1 MELTMSNEWDDYAAK
16 WEQDDT
22 TAVFAQ
28 SVFEQL
34 SEITSLKRKSVLDF
48 GCGTGL
54 LAQLMSPVTKEIVA
68 LDGSE
73 AMIEELDK
81 KALPNVEP
89 VVDLL
94 TRGLV
99 AQHPAFRS
107 QFDLV
112 VASSVCGFLTNQ
124 QETVNII
131 YTLLDEYGLF
141 VHWDWLVDSD
151 SSDYG
156 MTREKAEQILLNAGF
171 QQVDVSVPFEVE
183 TKHGMQPVLM
193 GVGRK

>member
-1 MELTMSNEWDDYAAK
+1 MSNEWDEYAAT
-16 WEQDDT
+16 WENNEA
-22 TAVFAQ
+22 TATFARAC
-28 SVFEQL
+28 FKEL
-34 SEITSLKRKSVLDF
+34 TELTSLKRKSVLDF

-54 LAQLMSPVTKEIVA
+54 LSQLMSPETKEIVA

-81 KALPNVEP
+81 KGLENVEP

-99 AQHPAFRS
+99 AQHPAFRN

-112 VASSVCGFLTNQ
+112 VASSVCGFLDNL

-141 VHWDWLVDSD
+141 VHWDWVAETDNQ
-151 SSDYG
+151 DYG
-156 MTREKAEQILLNAGF
+156 LTLKRAKDTLLNAGF
-171 QQVDVSVPFEVE
+171 DKVDVTTPFEIDTGKGVR
-183 TKHGMQPVLM
+183 KVLM
-193 GVGRK
+193 AVAHK

>member
-1 MELTMSNEWDDYAAK
+1 MSNEWDEYAAT
-16 WEQDDT
+16 WENNEA
-22 TAVFAQ
+22 TATFAQ
-28 SVFEQL
+28 ACFKEL
-34 SEITSLKRKSVLDF
+34 TELTSLKRKSVLDF

-54 LAQLMSPVTKEIVA
+54 LSQLMSPETKEIVA

-81 KALPNVEP
+81 KGLENVEP

-99 AQHPAFRS
+99 AQHPAFRN

-112 VASSVCGFLTNQ
+112 VASSVCGFLDNL

-141 VHWDWLVDSD
+141 VHWDWVAETDD
-151 SSDYG
+151 QDYG
-156 MTREKAEQILLNAGF
+156 LSLKRAKDTLLNAGF
-171 QQVDVSVPFEVE
+171 DKVDVTTPFEIDTGKSVR
-183 TKHGMQPVLM
+183 KVLM
-193 GVGRK
+193 AVAHK

>member
-1 MELTMSNEWDDYAAK
+1 MSNEWDEYAAT
-16 WEQDDT
+16 WEKDQA
-22 TAVFAQ
+22 TATFAQ
-28 SVFEQL
+28 SCFEELTAQ
-34 SEITSLKRKSVLDF
+34 TSLTRKTVLDF

-54 LAQLMSPVTKEIVA
+54 LSQLMSPATKEIVA

-81 KALPNVEP
+81 KGLENVEP

-99 AQHPAFRS
+99 AQHPAFRN

-112 VASSVCGFLTNQ
+112 VASSVCGFLDNL

-141 VHWDWLVDSD
+141 VHWDWAVDSD
-151 SSDYG
+151 DLGYG
-156 MTREKAEQILLNAGF
+156 LTEQRAKEILLNAGF
-171 QQVDVSVPFEVE
+171 EKVEVTVPFEIDAG
-183 TKHGMQPVLM
+183 KGPKKVLM
-193 GVGRK
+193 GVGHK

>member
-1 MELTMSNEWDDYAAK
+1 MSNEWDEYAAT
-16 WEQDDT
+16 WENNEAT
-22 TAVFAQ
+22 NAFAQ
-28 SVFEQL
+28 ACFKELTQL
-34 SEITSLKRKSVLDF
+34 TSLKRKSVLDF

-54 LAQLMSPVTKEIVA
+54 LSQLMSPETKEIVA

-81 KALPNVEP
+81 KGLDNVEP

-99 AQHPAFRS
+99 AQHPAFRN

-112 VASSVCGFLTNQ
+112 VASSVCGFLDNL

-141 VHWDWLVDSD
+141 VHWDWVAESD
-151 SSDYG
+151 EQDYG
-156 MTREKAEQILLNAGF
+156 LTLTRVKETLFNAGF
-171 QQVDVSVPFEVE
+171 EKVEVSTPFEIDTGKGVR
-183 TKHGMQPVLM
+183 QVLM
-193 GVGRK
+193 AVAHK

>member
-1 MELTMSNEWDDYAAK
+1 MSNEWDEYAAT
-16 WEQDDT
+16 WENNEA
-22 TAVFAQ
+22 TAEFAQ
-28 SVFEQL
+28 ACFEQL
-34 SEITSLKRKSVLDF
+34 TELTSLKRKLVLDL

-54 LAQLMSPVTKEIVA
+54 LSQLMSPSTKEIVA

-81 KALPNVEP
+81 KGLENVEP
-89 VVDLL
+89 VVDYL

-99 AQHPAFRS
+99 AQHPAFRN

-112 VASSVCGFLTNQ
+112 VASSVCGFIDNL

-141 VHWDWLVDSD
+141 IHWDWAVDSD
-151 SSDYG
+151 DQGFG
-156 MTREKAEQILLNAGF
+156 MTPKRAEETLLNAGF
-171 QQVDVSVPFEVE
+171 SKVEISVPFEIDAG
-183 TKHGMQPVLM
+183 KGKQKVLM
-193 GVGRK
+193 GVAKK

>member
-1 MELTMSNEWDDYAAK
+1 MSNEWDEYAAT
-16 WEQDDT
+16 WENNEA

-28 SVFEQL
+28 SCYDAL
-34 SEITSLKRKSVLDF
+34 SEITSLKGKSVLDF

-54 LAQLMSPVTKEIVA
+54 LSQLMSPTTKYIVA

-81 KALPNVEP
+81 KGLENVEP

-99 AQHPAFRS
+99 AQHPAFRN

-112 VASSVCGFLTNQ
+112 VASSVCGFIDNLQ
-124 QETVNII
+124 DTVNVI
-131 YTLLDEYGLF
+131 YTLLDEYGMF
-141 VHWDWLVDSD
+141 IHWDWAVDSD
-151 SSDYG
+151 DAGYG
-156 MTREKAEQILLNAGF
+156 MTEKRAKDVLLNAGF
-171 QQVDVSVPFEVE
+171 EKVEVSIAFEIDSG
-183 TKHGMQPVLM
+183 KGPKKVLM